1 MRILGLTKTTLLDY
15 PGRVAAAVFVGSCNF
30 RCPFCHNGNLVL
42 HSESFP
48 EITQEELFS
57 FLEKRRGILSG
68 VCITGGEPTLYD
80 DLPELI
86 QKIRSLGYAVKLD
99 TNGYRPQVLSS
110 LLERNLLNYVAM
122 DIKSDREHY
131 ADTAGLEN
139 LDFSRIEE
147 SVNILKTCSIPYE
160 FRTTVVKGLHTSC
173 IFENIGKW
181 LMGDSHYFLQSYQ
194 ESDAVICKRFS
205 SFSKEELEQFC
216 SLVKCRVP
224 NTFLRGVE

>member
-15 PGRVAAAVFVGSCNF
+15 PGRVAATVFVGSCNF

-86 QKIRSLGYAVKLD
+86 QKIRSLLNFMML
-99 TNGYRPQVLSS
+99 TE
-110 LLERNLLNYVAM
+110 LLRA
-122 DIKSDREHY
+122 K
-131 ADTAGLEN
+131 
-139 LDFSRIEE
+139 
-147 SVNILKTCSIPYE
+147 K
-160 FRTTVVKGLHTSC
+160 
-173 IFENIGKW
+173 
-181 LMGDSHYFLQSYQ
+181 
-194 ESDAVICKRFS
+194 
-205 SFSKEELEQFC
+205 
-216 SLVKCRVP
+216 
-224 NTFLRGVE
+224 